1 MRKRKHHYNPEANLS
16 PEAKAEAKRL
26 RKIQKILDEPPLD
39 KLKFVYKRK
48 IKPNK
53 RKPANTEKTIHKG

>member
-1 MRKRKHHYNPEANLS
+1 MKKSNPKYNPE
-16 PEAKAEAKRL
+16 EERL
-26 RKIQKILDEPPLD
+26 RKIKAILDEPPLD

-53 RKPANTEKTIHKG
+53 RKPDPTQIAKR

>member
-1 MRKRKHHYNPEANLS
+1 MSNPKYDPYANLS

-26 RKIQKILDEPPLD
+26 RKIQQILDEPPLD

-53 RKPANTEKTIHKG
+53 RKPDPTQIAKR